1 MSVTTSGGTVASLSV
16 VSFFWF
22 QSGIKHLLEIQDF
35 KLVQVLTS
43 AFRKKLFYFFVK
55 EEFL

>member
-43 AFRKKLFYFFVK
+43 ALKKKLFYFFVK
-55 EEFL
+55 E